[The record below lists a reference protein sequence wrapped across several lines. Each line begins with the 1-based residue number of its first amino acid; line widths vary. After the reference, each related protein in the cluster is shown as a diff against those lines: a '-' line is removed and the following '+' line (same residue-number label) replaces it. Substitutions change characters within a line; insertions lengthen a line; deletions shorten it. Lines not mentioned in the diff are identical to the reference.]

1 MMHVL
6 LDYVNILFEPKNSMK
21 KELFIL
27 PILNEESRFSKFLN
41 ENDVWIHHN
50 CSEFIKLIFHI
61 FPEVSN
67 HAVDSTVPL
76 FEPDTITSYPNDF
89 WTEWISP
96 FSIFYRFL
104 SFYCG
109 CSSYTTKFAVWI
121 AYLTNKKHQ
130 VYAVPFIDS
139 VILRQCT
146 LNGSISFNI
155 TSSYEDKKQNNTESY
170 RFNNVP
176 SDVRILNMSLPSENI
191 YSCLP
196 EDNTLILD
204 ANNLINETS
213 LTGPFLIS
221 SLSIKSV
228 SNEFYNLDIDSV
240 RFTEIKSLKVE
251 RLSKDNENVY
261 FSVRHFSPLKN
272 GFQ

>member
-1 MMHVL
+1 
-6 LDYVNILFEPKNSMK
+6 
-21 KELFIL
+21 
-27 PILNEESRFSKFLN
+27 
-41 ENDVWIHHN
+41 
-50 CSEFIKLIFHI
+50 
-61 FPEVSN
+61 
-67 HAVDSTVPL
+67 
-76 FEPDTITSYPNDF
+76 
-89 WTEWISP
+89 
-96 FSIFYRFL
+96 
-104 SFYCG
+104 
-109 CSSYTTKFAVWI
+109 
-121 AYLTNKKHQ
+121 
-130 VYAVPFIDS
+130 
-139 VILRQCT
+139 
-146 LNGSISFNI
+146 
-155 TSSYEDKKQNNTESY
+155 
-170 RFNNVP
+170 
-176 SDVRILNMSLPSENI
+176 MSLPSENI